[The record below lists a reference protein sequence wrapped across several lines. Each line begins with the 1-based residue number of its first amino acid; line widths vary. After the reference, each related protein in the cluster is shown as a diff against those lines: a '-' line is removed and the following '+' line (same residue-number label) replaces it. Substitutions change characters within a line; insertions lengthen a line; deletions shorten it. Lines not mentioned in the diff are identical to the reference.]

1 MKDVNEVI
9 KENEKLITYV
19 IKKFF
24 PKELGDEDIYQIG
37 RIALWESITKYNET
51 RGAKFNTFA
60 IACIKL
66 KIARELQKRSYKI
79 RAEDNNLIYENENF
93 ELANIVKD
101 NLNASPE
108 DEIIMKEIIE
118 ELDSIEKKIVALK
131 SNKKTNEEIAKSLQ
145 TSLSTINRKTKNIK
159 NKIKEVI

>member
-1 MKDVNEVI
+1 M
-9 KENEKLITYV
+9 
-19 IKKFF
+19 
-24 PKELGDEDIYQIG
+24 DI
-37 RIALWESITKYNET
+37 
-51 RGAKFNTFA
+51 
-60 IACIKL
+60 
-66 KIARELQKRSYKI
+66 
-79 RAEDNNLIYENENF
+79 
-93 ELANIVKD
+93 KD